1 MTAFEKLQ
9 TGLGALAESRRL
21 TSHDQ
26 WTSSQLASHGHE
38 RLLALL
44 AHARTHSPFYRDRLA
59 GVSLGPGLELA
70 CLPTL
75 DKATMLENFDE
86 LVTDRR
92 LHLAEL
98 ERHLTEAQGDPLY
111 LGDYRIMATGGTTGR
126 RGLFAYSRRDWREV
140 IGGMMRWTTGFL
152 GLAPRLPRRRRI
164 AAVAADSPMHMTAR
178 MGASVDLGM
187 HCVLRLDARSPLD
200 DLARNLDAF
209 RPEAL
214 VAYPSSAAMLAE
226 EQLAGRLRIAPEIVC
241 TTSEVRTAE
250 MEERIV
256 AAWGVQPYNSYASTE
271 TGILAVDC
279 DEHRGLHAL
288 TDQTLLEVVDADG
301 GPVPAGTAGSRI
313 LVTSL
318 VNRTQP
324 LVRYE
329 ITDLVT
335 LTHEPCPCGRP
346 FPRILALDGRSDDI
360 LALPSVAGGTALVHP
375 LALRSPLAKVVGL
388 RQYRLV
394 HDADGITVEA
404 VLTSPAAA
412 AEIVECLRDALARQ
426 GVTTVPLRVAPV
438 AAIARH
444 HDSGKLKLIESRVP
458 RSGRVGPTSGV
469 A

>member
-1 MTAFEKLQ
+1 MTLLEKLQ
-9 TGLGALAESRRL
+9 TGVSGLAEARRL
-21 TSHDQ
+21 ASHDQ
-26 WTSSQLASHGHE
+26 WSPAQLASYGHE

-44 AHARTHSPFYRDRLA
+44 DHARTHSPFYRDRLA
-59 GVSLGPGLELA
+59 GMRLGPDLELA
-70 CLPTL
+70 SLPPL

-98 ERHLTEAQGDPLY
+98 ERHLAEAQGDPLH
-111 LGDYRIMATGGTTGR
+111 LGEYRIMATGGTTGR
-126 RGLFAYSRRDWREV
+126 RGLFAYSRSDWREV
-140 IGGMMRWTTGFL
+140 IGGMLRWTTGFL

-164 AAVAADSPMHMTAR
+164 AAIAADTPLHMTAR

-200 DLARNLDAF
+200 ELARDLEAF
-209 RPEAL
+209 RPETL
-214 VAYPSSAAMLAE
+214 IAYSSSAAMLAE
-226 EQLAGRLRIAPEIVC
+226 EQLAGRLRIAPQIVC

-279 DEHRGLHAL
+279 GEHRGLHAL

-301 GPVPAGTAGSRI
+301 RPVSTGTSGSRI

-329 ITDLVT
+329 LTDLVT

-346 FPRILALDGRSDDI
+346 FPRIVALDGRSDDI
-360 LALPSVAGGTALVHP
+360 LALPSAAGGTALVHP

-388 RQYRLV
+388 RQYRIV
-394 HDADGITVEA
+394 HAADGITVEA
-404 VLTSPAAA
+404 VVTNPAAVG
-412 AEIVECLRDALARQ
+412 EIIGSLRDALARQ
-426 GVTTVPLRVAPV
+426 GVTDVPLRVAPV

-444 HDSGKLKLIESRVP
+444 RDSGKLKLIESRVP
-458 RSGRVGPTSGV
+458 RGGGTPSSFVR
-469 A
+469 